1 MKILLLSDEESKSIW
16 DFFRKEDYE
25 DIDLVISCGDL
36 KPEYLSFVATMI
48 PVPLLYVHG
57 NHDDKYDS
65 KPPEGCTCIEDQI
78 FEFQGVRILGLGGCL
93 RYKPG
98 KNQYTEQQMQRRIS
112 NMFWKIRRKKGFDIL
127 VTHAPAQGIHDAED
141 LCHRGFKA
149 FIDLI
154 EKYHPKYFVHG
165 HIHMNYGRQ
174 FPREDM
180 LGDTRVINAFEQYI
194 IEI

>member
-112 NMFWKIRRKKGFDIL
+112 KMFWKIRRKKVFDIL

-180 LGDTRVINAFEQYI
+180 LGDTRVINAFEKYI

>member
-112 NMFWKIRRKKGFDIL
+112 KMFWKIRRKKGFDIL

-165 HIHMNYGRQ
+165 HVHMNYGRK

-180 LGDTRVINAFEQYI
+180 LGDTRVINAFEKYI

>member
-57 NHDDKYDS
+57 NDDDKYDS

-98 KNQYTEQQMQRRIS
+98 KNQYTEQPMQRRIS
-112 NMFWKIRRKKGFDIL
+112 KMFWKIRRKTGFDIL

-165 HIHMNYGRQ
+165 HVHMNYGRQ

-180 LGDTRVINAFEQYI
+180 LGDTRVINAFEKYI

>member
-112 NMFWKIRRKKGFDIL
+112 KMFWKIRRKKGFDIL

-165 HIHMNYGRQ
+165 HVHMNDGRQ

-180 LGDTRVINAFEQYI
+180 LGDTRVINAFEKYI

>member
-112 NMFWKIRRKKGFDIL
+112 KMFWKIRRKKGFDIL

-180 LGDTRVINAFEQYI
+180 LGDTRVINAFEKYI

>member
-78 FEFQGVRILGLGGCL
+78 FEFQGVRIIGLGG
-93 RYKPG
+93 
-98 KNQYTEQQMQRRIS
+98 
-112 NMFWKIRRKKGFDIL
+112 
-127 VTHAPAQGIHDAED
+127 
-141 LCHRGFKA
+141 
-149 FIDLI
+149 
-154 EKYHPKYFVHG
+154 
-165 HIHMNYGRQ
+165 
-174 FPREDM
+174 
-180 LGDTRVINAFEQYI
+180 
-194 IEI
+194 

>member
-112 NMFWKIRRKKGFDIL
+112 KMFWKIRRKKGFDIL

-165 HIHMNYGRQ
+165 HVHMNYGRQ

-180 LGDTRVINAFEQYI
+180 LGDTRVINAFEKYI

>member
-1 MKILLLSDEESKSIW
+1 MKILLLADEESKIIW

-48 PVPLLYVHG
+48 PVPVLYIHG
-57 NHDDKYDS
+57 NHDDKYDRY
-65 KPPEGCTCIEDQI
+65 PPEGCTCIDDRV
-78 FEFQGVRILGLGGCL
+78 FVFKGVRILGLGGCY

-98 KNQYTEQQMQRRIS
+98 KNQYSEVQMKRRI
-112 NMFWKIRRKKGFDIL
+112 FKLKGKILWNRGIDIL
-127 VTHAPAQGIHDAED
+127 VTHAPAEGIHDAED

-149 FIDLI
+149 FNDLI
-154 EKYHPKYFVHG
+154 NKYHPKYFVHG
-165 HIHMNYGRQ
+165 HVHMNYGRQ

-180 LGDTRVINAFEQYI
+180 VGDTRVINAFEKYV

>member
-112 NMFWKIRRKKGFDIL
+112 KMFWKIRRKKGFDIL
-127 VTHAPAQGIHDAED
+127 VTHAPAQGINDAED

-165 HIHMNYGRQ
+165 HVHMNYGRQ

-180 LGDTRVINAFEQYI
+180 LGDTRVINAFEKYI